1 MIYEVIESSESNRAF
16 VSGEPRAFS
25 YTVSF
30 SKLDYLQLEFR
41 NSRNV
46 NNSSRSPILFLPKN
60 GEPILPRHTRL
71 YFQNI
76 EDTFIGNTHACMSNH
91 I

>member
-16 VSGEPRAFS
+16 VSGEPRAFL
-25 YTVSF
+25 YAVSF
-30 SKLDYLQLEFR
+30 SSLDDLQLKFL

-46 NNSSRSPILFLPKN
+46 NSSRSPIQFLPKN
-60 GEPILPRHTRL
+60 GEQILPRHTRL

>member
-16 VSGEPRAFS
+16 VSGEPRAFL
-25 YTVSF
+25 YVVSF
-30 SKLDYLQLEFR
+30 SSLDDLQLKFL

-46 NNSSRSPILFLPKN
+46 NSSRSPIQFLPKN

-71 YFQNI
+71 YFRNI
-76 EDTFIGNTHACMSNH
+76 EDTFIENTHACMSNLR
-91 I
+91 

>member
-30 SKLDYLQLEFR
+30 SSLDDLQWKFL

-46 NNSSRSPILFLPKN
+46 NSSRSPIQFLPCK
-60 GEPILPRHTRL
+60 ERRTDLAQAH
-71 YFQNI
+71 
-76 EDTFIGNTHACMSNH
+76 
-91 I
+91 